1 MVDRVET
8 PLQQIQKEADLM
20 QSFDNENIVAFH
32 GVFFETCFVCI
43 VMDKYDGGDLVTGLQ
58 AHMSMRGP
66 PDSNDIVHVAQ
77 QLGGSIRYLHG
88 RNVVHRDI
96 KGDNYLMDRRD
107 MTNPECHIVL
117 TDFGTSTYLQPGQR
131 LSEAVGTKLFWSP
144 EFYDLDYGLKVDVWA
159 LGIVMYGL
167 ITGRF
172 PFKDEEAVRKK
183 EIKVAKKAH
192 FHCADFIKSLVSRS
206 ESSRPSAI
214 ELMKHHWVA
223 KSANLNDDATVDDAD
238 SVGGV
243 AGAPVNRDGADDGV
257 RERRRELFNALT
269 SEAVK
274 TLATGRSCPWG
285 WQSHELMKHHWV
297 AKSANLNDDATVD
310 DADSVGGVA
319 GAPVNRDGADDG
331 VRERR
336 RELFKRLDIR
346 GSQNFGHRPVLP
358 LGMAKSFI
366 CDDTEVQGAS
376 IRYEWWSGDKV
387 AQGGFLRPVEG
398 QRRIAGAEVQREAYR
413 IETVKKLLEDHN
425 IDTSSLKPPQSR
437 SLDSLTQEVR
447 SGAARLMLDPTEH
460 KKLVRA
466 VDVVL
471 LRIHLD
477 SNSGQAPRIAMETST
492 SYTDGH
498 KRTGIRLPGTK
509 KEGHENTRQ
518 TTLRILQQI
527 LQLGDAS
534 CAECNWEE
542 IDRLEEETESYGYAG
557 VRTVYHFEI
566 VDCRLNLE
574 ALSEV
579 ARGYVSES
587 NPWTVKDHL
596 GTTRHFTWCHLPDVQ
611 TPAKMN
617 VKMHPSSTT
626 SLLVRPPVGLDEEA
640 LQQYLERLG
649 IDIGQF
655 GRNGAGSLRQFS
667 SEMLRGV
674 SALMQDA
681 DGSVKRVVDIVVIIL
696 VNAANG
702 EILMEAEQL
711 LNSHQNVP
719 LNRLPACKCRPD
731 ENHFIC
737 ARRLLVE
744 NLMADT
750 NQVRF
755 DENVEFVEDERT
767 SVSYPE
773 LKSVYRKRIVKAE
786 LLRTP

>member
-1 MVDRVET
+1 MKLLDTYSVGETLGEGAFGVVATCIHRRTGKEYAVKMVDRVET

-257 RERRRELFNALT
+257 RERRRELF
-269 SEAVK
+269 
-274 TLATGRSCPWG
+274 
-285 WQSHELMKHHWV
+285 
-297 AKSANLNDDATVD
+297 
-310 DADSVGGVA
+310 
-319 GAPVNRDGADDG
+319 
-331 VRERR
+331 
-336 RELFKRLDIR
+336 KRLDIR
-346 GSQNFGHRPVLP
+346 GSQNLGRQTVLP

-366 CDDTEVQGAS
+366 CEDEGEGKN
-376 IRYEWWSGDKV
+376 IRYEWWSVDQV
-387 AQGGFLRPVEG
+387 AREGLLRPVKG
-398 QRRIAGAEVQREAYR
+398 QRMMVGDEAQGAAYGL
-413 IETVKKLLEDHN
+413 ESVKKLLEDHN
-425 IDTSSLKPPQSR
+425 IDTSSFKPPKSSSIER
-437 SLDSLTQEVR
+437 LVMEMR

-471 LRIHLD
+471 LRVFVQPRAD
-477 SNSGQAPRIAMETST
+477 SFPLIAMETAA
-492 SYTDGH
+492 SYMDGH
-498 KRTGIRLPGTK
+498 RSSLYRLPGNK
-509 KEGHENTRQ
+509 KKAHENTRQ
-518 TTLRILQQI
+518 TTHRVLQDMWS
-527 LQLGDAS
+527 LGDAS
-534 CAECNWEE
+534 CIECNWQD
-542 IDRLEEETESYGYAG
+542 IDRQEEECESPSYPG
-557 VRTVYHFEI
+557 VRTVYHYEI

-574 ALSEV
+574 ALDEV
-579 ARGYVSES
+579 TYKCAVERR
-587 NPWTVKDHL
+587 PWDVIDSQ
-596 GTTRHFTWCHLPDVQ
+596 GTSRCFTWCNMAEVEE
-611 TPAKMN
+611 PAKMN
-617 VKMHPSSTT
+617 VKTSPATT

-640 LQQYLERLG
+640 LQQELTRLG

-655 GRNGAGSLRQFS
+655 GRDGAKDLKHFS
-667 SEMLRGV
+667 SEMVRGV
-674 SALMQDA
+674 AALMQDA

-696 VNAANG
+696 LDPVTR
-702 EILMEAEQL
+702 EILMQAEQL
-711 LNSHQNVP
+711 LNDHCNVP

-737 ARRLLVE
+737 ARRFLVE
-744 NLMADT
+744 RMMADP
-750 NQVRF
+750 NQIRF
-755 DENVEFVEDERT
+755 AEQVDFVEEERT

-773 LKSVYRKRIVKAE
+773 MKSVYRKRILRAE
-786 LLRTP
+786 LVKFA